1 MKELKNRILED
12 GKALNETVLKVD
24 TFLNHQV
31 DSKLMY
37 NMGTYFKEY
46 FKKHGI
52 TRILTIESSGIAP
65 TAMTAMQMDLPMVI
79 LKKQQSKIL
88 NGNVY
93 HLSKNKGNDNLH
105 SGPDVYQKRLWKTLE
120 ADDRHVVFELYSPDG
135 DQGYPGAMNVRV
147 TYELKED
154 NGLYISYCAESDADT
169 IWNMTNH
176 AYFNLNGHES
186 GTILAHEL
194 LVNADGYTET
204 DEGSIPTGRII
215 PVEGTPMDFRVKKVI
230 GRDIEENYKALVD
243 GNGYDHNWTINGDG
257 FRKAAELTGNES
269 GITMEVYTDR
279 PGVQVYAG
287 NYLNDEQGK
296 AGAIYGKRSG
306 ICFETQNYPDAIH
319 HSEFPNPVLLK
330 GEVLKTS
337 SMYRFL

>member
-1 MKELKNRILED
+1 M
-12 GKALNETVLKVD
+12 
-24 TFLNHQV
+24 
-31 DSKLMY
+31 
-37 NMGTYFKEY
+37 
-46 FKKHGI
+46 
-52 TRILTIESSGIAP
+52 
-65 TAMTAMQMDLPMVI
+65 
-79 LKKQQSKIL
+79 
-88 NGNVY
+88 
-93 HLSKNKGNDNLH
+93 
-105 SGPDVYQKRLWKTLE
+105 E
-120 ADDRHVVFELYSPDG
+120 ADDRHVVFELHSPDG
-135 DQGYPGAMNVRV
+135 DQGYPGAMSVRV

-154 NGLYISYCAESDADT
+154 NGLYISYWSESDADT

-243 GNGYDHNWTINGDG
+243 ANGYDHNWTINGDG

-296 AGAIYGKRSG
+296 SGAIYGKRSG

-319 HSEFPNPVLLK
+319 HSEFPSPVLLK

>member
-1 MKELKNRILED
+1 M
-12 GKALNETVLKVD
+12 
-24 TFLNHQV
+24 
-31 DSKLMY
+31 
-37 NMGTYFKEY
+37 
-46 FKKHGI
+46 
-52 TRILTIESSGIAP
+52 
-65 TAMTAMQMDLPMVI
+65 
-79 LKKQQSKIL
+79 
-88 NGNVY
+88 
-93 HLSKNKGNDNLH
+93 
-105 SGPDVYQKRLWKTLE
+105 E
-120 ADDRHVVFELYSPDG
+120 ADDRHVVFELHSPDG

-243 GNGYDHNWTINGDG
+243 ANGYDHNWTINGDG
-257 FRKAAELTGNES
+257 FRKAVELTGNES

-319 HSEFPNPVLLK
+319 HSEFPNSVLLK